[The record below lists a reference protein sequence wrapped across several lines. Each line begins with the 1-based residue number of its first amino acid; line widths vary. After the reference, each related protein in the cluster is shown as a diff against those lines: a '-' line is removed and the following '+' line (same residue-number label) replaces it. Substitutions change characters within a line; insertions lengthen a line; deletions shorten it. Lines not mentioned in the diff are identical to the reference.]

1 MILWSMFFQPKT
13 PEVICIGSCSQDIFF
28 PSDEYVI
35 YDTPEDI
42 TSKQKAAFEV
52 GGKFR
57 VPDRYEAI
65 GGVAANTSIGLARL
79 GVVSACYT
87 HIGRDGLGDWAMGE
101 LAKESVL
108 THLVQREAGIRTDLS
123 AVVVLAKS
131 GDRIIFH
138 NRDANER
145 LVVEQVKLA
154 KTDWIFMSA
163 LNGDWKTNVATVL
176 AHLNTSSTRLALNP
190 GQHNLKENPELVLSL
205 IARADVVVLNKDEAI
220 ELLMH
225 GNEGQDS
232 ARLDDERFLLEALIA
247 KGVRCVGLTDGMR
260 GAWATDGTDFLFAP
274 IHTLGAVVD
283 STGAGDAFTSGFLAG
298 RIRGLPLQ
306 TLLAMGMLNSGG
318 VVTRYGAVAG
328 LQTQANCEELLQD
341 VMVRPL

>member
-1 MILWSMFFQPKT
+1 MFFQPKT
-13 PEVICIGSCSQDIFF
+13 TEVICIGSCSQDIFF

-35 YDTPEDI
+35 YDTPDDI

-57 VPDRYEAI
+57 SPNRYEAI

-87 HIGRDGLGDWAMGE
+87 HIGRDGLGDWVLHE
-101 LAKESVL
+101 LEKESVL
-108 THLVQREAGIRTDLS
+108 THLVQRESGIRTDLS

-145 LVVEQVKLA
+145 LLVDEKKLSH
-154 KTDWIFMSA
+154 TDWIFMSA
-163 LNGDWKTNVATVL
+163 LNGDWKTNVAKVV
-176 AHLNTSSTRLALNP
+176 AHLDRSSTRLALNP
-190 GQHNLKENPELVLSL
+190 GQHNLKDDPELLLSL
-205 IARADVVVLNKDEAI
+205 VARADVVVLNKDEAI

-225 GNEGQDS
+225 ESENNQN
-232 ARLDDERFLLEALIA
+232 LLNDERFLLETLLA
-247 KGVRCVGLTDGMR
+247 KGVRYVGLTDGMR

-274 IHTLGAVVD
+274 IHTLGPVVD

-298 RIRGLPLQ
+298 RVRGLPLRQ
-306 TLLAMGMLNSGG
+306 LLAMGMLNSGG
-318 VVTRYGAVAG
+318 VVTRYGAVDG
-328 LQTQANCEELLQD
+328 LQSKADCERLLSE
-341 VMVRPL
+341 VKITTL

>member
-1 MILWSMFFQPKT
+1 MFFQPKT

-28 PSDEYVI
+28 PSDEYVL
-35 YDTPEDI
+35 YETPEDI

-79 GVVSACYT
+79 GIVSACYT
-87 HIGRDGLGDWAMGE
+87 HIGKDRLGDWVLHE

-108 THLVQREAGIRTDLS
+108 THLVERESGIKTDLS

-145 LVVEQVKLA
+145 LRVDRAKLTRA
-154 KTDWIFMSA
+154 EWIFMSA
-163 LNGDWKTNVATVL
+163 LNGDWKANVAKVVS
-176 AHLNTSSTRLALNP
+176 HLDQSSTRLALNP
-190 GQHNLKENPELVLSL
+190 GQHNLREDPELILSL

-220 ELLMH
+220 ELLMRESE
-225 GNEGQDS
+225 NDPT
-232 ARLDDERFLLEALIA
+232 RLDDERFLLEALLA
-247 KGVRCVGLTDGMR
+247 KGVRSVGLTDGVR

-274 IHTLGAVVD
+274 IHALGPVVD

-298 RIRGLPLQ
+298 RVHGVSLHESLV
-306 TLLAMGMLNSGG
+306 MGMLNSGG
-318 VVTRYGAVAG
+318 VVTRYGAVTG
-328 LQTQANCEELLQD
+328 LQTRASFERLSGEVVVTSLK
-341 VMVRPL
+341 